1 MTLSKIVV
9 SGRVI
14 KAPEKRF
21 TPSTNVAVAE
31 FSIAVE
37 GAPRPDGSTDSTPI
51 RIITWRELAERCS
64 HELHTGDLVIV
75 DGRLQINSFTGSEG
89 QRRKQPEVEAISV
102 ENLTTAP
109 STNIDML
116 KNDVF
121 EAVEEQ
127 QLVHAGTSRSS
138 SSEQTAADNLSSP
151 NTSDNIFATED
162 EIPF

>member
-1 MTLSKIVV
+1 MTLAKIVV

-37 GAPRPDGSTDSTPI
+37 GPPRPDGSTDSTPV

-64 HELHTGDLVIV
+64 HELHVGDLVIV
-75 DGRLQINSFTGSEG
+75 DGRLQINSYTAAEG

-109 STNIDML
+109 PPSLDML

-121 EAVEEQ
+121 EAMEEQ
-127 QLVHAGTSRSS
+127 QLVHAGTRATEQVSS
-138 SSEQTAADNLSSP
+138 GNVSSTD
-151 NTSDNIFATED
+151 TSDNMFATED